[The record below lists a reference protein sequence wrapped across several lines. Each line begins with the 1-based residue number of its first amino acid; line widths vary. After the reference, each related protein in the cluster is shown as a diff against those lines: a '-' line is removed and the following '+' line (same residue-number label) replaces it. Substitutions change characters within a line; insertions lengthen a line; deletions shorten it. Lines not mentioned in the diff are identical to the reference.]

1 MLVVSLSGSAAGAG
15 AGAGGGEV
23 VFNSG
28 AGTVSLRPGGGSG
41 GAVTF

>member
-1 MLVVSLSGSAAGAG
+1 MLVVSLSGSAAG